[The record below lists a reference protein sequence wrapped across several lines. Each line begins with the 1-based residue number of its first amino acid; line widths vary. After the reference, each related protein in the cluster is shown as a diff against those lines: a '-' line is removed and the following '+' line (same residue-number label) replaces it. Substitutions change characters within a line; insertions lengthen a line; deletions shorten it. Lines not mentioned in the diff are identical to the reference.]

1 MPLKLAVL
9 AECFHSA
16 WRLSKPALVASRRM
30 KKAAYVNR
38 AQLLPS
44 GLHSGRAVSQLAIG
58 MHCLLLGAAGSR
70 VTCQQH
76 RPTVAATGSLAERR
90 NRRIGLRS
98 TSQKASREA
107 QTLALRGVRRL
118 PADPSAV
125 PALRVDI
132 LDASSVCKPCSLVS
146 RNATER
152 PSAARDSKLTPRACA
167 AFHPNDNGS
176 LSLQEA
182 RRRAWPAPLGPE
194 GWSLGKEVPPIRLP
208 KECTSQ
214 IHVGVCV
221 RGLPSLGAAFTLRTR
236 AHRAQPSCARPAWR
250 ALQAAGL
257 MRAPMRRTRWTG
269 AAWAVL
275 CLLVGCAG
283 PQDACPCAV
292 RAPALPLRHCCTSSH
307 ASSA

>member
-1 MPLKLAVL
+1 MLDLNTVNYLSGSGHLRWRLACRASGPWLAPCTARKSATDKSSHAHLLLCTATLLHARYKQNEARFALGGMPLKLAVL

-182 RRRAWPAPLGPE
+182 RRRGWPAPLGPE
-194 GWSLGKEVPPIRLP
+194 GLSLGKEVPPIRLP
-208 KECTSQ
+208 
-214 IHVGVCV
+214 GV
-221 RGLPSLGAAFTLRTR
+221 
-236 AHRAQPSCARPAWR
+236 H
-250 ALQAAGL
+250 
-257 MRAPMRRTRWTG
+257 
-269 AAWAVL
+269 
-275 CLLVGCAG
+275 
-283 PQDACPCAV
+283 
-292 RAPALPLRHCCTSSH
+292 SS
-307 ASSA
+307 